1 MFGSKEGKVERL
13 EEEME
18 LLQQEA
24 LSPAQLADRLGV
36 PRSTVLR
43 DLPMLEERGFLL
55 QEDETGKIS
64 ISKWW

>member
-1 MFGSKEGKVERL
+1 MFGSKEGKAERL
-13 EEEME
+13 EEEVE
-18 LLQQEA
+18 LLQREA

-36 PRSTVLR
+36 PRSTILR
-43 DLPMLEERGFLL
+43 DLPLLEEHGFLL